1 MKRLRLKLFGAAFCA
16 FSFLIL
22 WPVPGFF
29 LEKSQE
35 SSRAERADK
44 NSFVVA
50 VPANAAWTDTRLEVN
65 AGQEIAFRATGRI
78 TLQVG
83 NPQAECRPSG
93 YDLRTVQQPLQEE
106 NLGALIG
113 KVVISLTVTV
123 DEETGEEKREEIARI
138 FFIGA
143 ERELEMPASGRLFLG
158 INENVIGD
166 NAGEF
171 LVTILTK
178 D

>member
-1 MKRLRLKLFGAAFCA
+1 MF
-16 FSFLIL
+16 
-22 WPVPGFF
+22 WPVSVFS
-29 LEKSQE
+29 LEKAQA
-35 SSRAERADK
+35 SSRAEHADQK
-44 NSFVVA
+44 SFVVA
-50 VPANAAWTDTRLEVN
+50 VPANAAWTDTGLEISE
-65 AGQEIAFRATGRI
+65 GQEIAFRAAGKI

-83 NPQAECRPSG
+83 NPHAECGPSG

-113 KVVISLTVTV
+113 KVVVSVAVTV
-123 DEETGEEKREEIARI
+123 DEETGEEKKEEIARV

-171 LVTILTK
+171 LVTILMK